1 MDRGGC
7 PAHELARS
15 VVIRLLSIA
24 DASSWSSL
32 PLGRS
37 LSAKTPSPGRQAV
50 AAPRTVAAS
59 VFPGRAYACLESGWG
74 CCSAV
79 LLPNDVA
86 SLRAVAS
93 LPVAGFSFPY
103 LFFSFIFDFFFYFFP
118 LRRPATH
125 EFNSRIRRRPPPPV
139 FSSASQRPRAGG
151 GFGAGSAH
159 QANQALQ
166 ASIGTSS
173 TACASVAV
181 VDCTLQSPLSCWS
194 FWSCWSCESP
204 FLSLSCALRTLSRDL
219 HHHSAERCM
228 LQWSVFA

>member
-1 MDRGGC
+1 MSSLAVLSFACSRSRTRRRGVRFL
-7 PAHELARS
+7 LAARCLP
-15 VVIRLLSIA
+15 RRQAL
-24 DASSWSSL
+24 DGRPWL
-32 PLGRS
+32 PLGQWQLRCFLDGHMPAWS
-37 LSAKTPSPGRQAV
+37 QVGGV
-50 AAPRTVAAS
+50 
-59 VFPGRAYACLESGWG
+59 
-74 CCSAV
+74 AV
-79 LLPNDVA
+79 LCSCQMTSRRCEQWQVCLLQDF
-86 SLRAVAS
+86 LF
-93 LPVAGFSFPY
+93 LTF
-103 LFFSFIFDFFFYFFP
+103 FFSFIFDFFFYFFP

>member
-1 MDRGGC
+1 MSSLAVLSFACSRSRTRRRGVRFL
-7 PAHELARS
+7 LAARCLP
-15 VVIRLLSIA
+15 RRQAL
-24 DASSWSSL
+24 DGRPWL
-32 PLGRS
+32 PLGQWQLRCF
-37 LSAKTPSPGRQAV
+37 LDGH
-50 AAPRTVAAS
+50 
-59 VFPGRAYACLESGWG
+59 ACLESGWG

>member
-103 LFFSFIFDFFFYFFP
+103 LFFLLFLIFFSIFSPSGDQRLMSSIPGFDVARLP
-118 LRRPATH
+118 PSSHQRANGLALAADSVRGLPTRPTKHCKPALEPRRLPAL
-125 EFNSRIRRRPPPPV
+125 V
-139 FSSASQRPRAGG
+139 
-151 GFGAGSAH
+151 
-159 QANQALQ
+159 
-166 ASIGTSS
+166 
-173 TACASVAV
+173 
-181 VDCTLQSPLSCWS
+181 
-194 FWSCWSCESP
+194 
-204 FLSLSCALRTLSRDL
+204 
-219 HHHSAERCM
+219 
-228 LQWSVFA
+228 